1 MFKWE
6 IHGTGCFYAYKKK
19 KKKKKKSKNVK
30 KREEESGEIC
40 WKAKQTAHVRDCS
53 DATGGC
59 CGSIRLT
66 SDRLK

>member
-1 MFKWE
+1 MGDTRYRLLLCVQK
-6 IHGTGCFYAYKKK
+6 KKK

>member
-19 KKKKKKSKNVK
+19 KKNSKNVK
-30 KREEESGEIC
+30 KREEESSEIR
-40 WKAKQTAHVRDCS
+40 WKAKQTAHVRDCR

-59 CGSIRLT
+59 CGSICLT